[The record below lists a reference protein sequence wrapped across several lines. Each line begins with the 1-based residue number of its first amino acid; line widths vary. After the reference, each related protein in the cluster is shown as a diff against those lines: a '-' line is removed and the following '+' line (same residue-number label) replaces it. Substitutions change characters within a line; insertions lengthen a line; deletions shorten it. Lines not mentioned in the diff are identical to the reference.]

1 MKHIP
6 LQRRPQQG
14 YMLLESL
21 ISFVVVGVGILGAT
35 KLNTTILQG
44 ASASKARAE
53 ATALAQTAIENARN
67 YALPDGCGTL
77 TTPQSTTT
85 TTGVNAVYTISTVYT
100 PQTEGTRV
108 VGQGVNVSV
117 SWGNEQIA
125 LSSAVTCA
133 PPGTSAMV
141 GDGGAANQMGNALT
155 PPSGRAVV
163 GGTLEAAVGTPTT
176 NRFSTDVG
184 DASGDAGNDG
194 TQTRVTASGRQLTKV
209 GSDGVTRVLLHIK
222 KLDCETTAPD
232 FSTISGKVFIK
243 AANNGNPSVP
253 HSSLMVMPSD
263 AGYCSIMP
271 YGNASTRRLPTG
283 ATGNG
288 IDFYYTYYKCYVGAG
303 WYGNIGDV
311 LTGSAANTAGVCV
324 GNPGA
329 SVVAGN
335 TFSAH
340 PQLGNRREY
349 WGYNAGRTAVVGIGF
364 ASTTSAAL
372 CPSYT
377 PKNYEGHHFLVGSGL
392 DNNNDCSAAETQINA
407 DTSNSLNAAPTADP
421 SYGGN
426 PGRKFCMFDEAG
438 LGCSPLP

>member
-35 KLNTTILQG
+35 KLNTTILQS

-67 YALPDGCGTL
+67 YLLPDGCGTL
-77 TTPQSTTT
+77 ATPQSATT
-85 TTGVNAVYTISTVYT
+85 TTGVNAVYTISTTYT

-108 VGQGVNVSV
+108 VGQGVNVTV
-117 SWGNEQIA
+117 SWGNEQIT
-125 LSSAVTCA
+125 LSSAITCA
-133 PPGTSAMV
+133 SPGTSAMV
-141 GDGGAANQMGNALT
+141 GNGGAANQIGNALN

-163 GGTLEAAVGTPTT
+163 GGTPISGTGTPNTIA
-176 NRFSTDVG
+176 TDGG
-184 DASGDAGNDG
+184 DVVDG
-194 TQTRVTASGRQLTKV
+194 TSTRSDDTAIQLFNSTTGK
-209 GSDGVTRVLLHIK
+209 VLLTMK
-222 KLDCETTAPD
+222 KLDCETDPPA
-232 FSTISGKVFIK
+232 FSTISGKVFVK
-243 AANNGNPSVP
+243 AASNGNPSVP

-271 YGNASTRRLPTG
+271 YDDTTSRRLPAG
-283 ATGNG
+283 AAKK
-288 IDFYYTYYKCYVGAG
+288 DVAFYYTYYKCYVGAG

-311 LTGSAANTAGVCV
+311 LIGSAANTAGVCV

-349 WGYNAGRTAVVGIGF
+349 WGYNTGRTAVVGIGF

-372 CPSYT
+372 CPTYT
-377 PKNYEGHHFLVGSGL
+377 PQDYQGHHFVVGSGL
-392 DNNNDCSAAETQINA
+392 ANNSDCSTAETQINSY
-407 DTSNSLNAAPTADP
+407 TSHSLNAAPTADP
-421 SYGGN
+421 PYSGN
-426 PGRKFCMFDEAG
+426 PGRKFCMFDAAG
-438 LGCSPLP
+438 LGCGPLP